1 MAGFANPLWLLGL
14 LSIPV
19 LAYFHFLATKRRK
32 TEAMTFSQVAF
43 LKSVLGD
50 TRKSRRPQLLFV
62 IALAILALLFIG
74 LADPHIPLEQTREGV
89 NVVLVIDD
97 SGSMQARDYQPT
109 RIEAAKNAAGVLLR
123 SLDPKDNAGI
133 VLFESGATTAA
144 YLSPDKDRVMQ
155 KLMGIAPKT
164 GQTALGDGLALAVD
178 MAKSLPSRKKV
189 IVLLSDGV
197 NNAGVISPDEAAGFA
212 KSSGIQ
218 VFTVGMGSEQP
229 AMLGYDWTGTPQYA
243 TLDEDTL
250 RSVAEKTGGTYF
262 KSVDSRTLS
271 QIYAGLPEQ
280 ITREKEETSI
290 AAYFFIGALVLV
302 FVELYLRYGRGR
314 IIP

>member
-1 MAGFANPLWLLGL
+1 MVGFANPLWLLGL
-14 LSIPV
+14 ACIPV
-19 LAYFHFLATKRRK
+19 LAYFHVLATKRKK

-43 LKSVLGD
+43 LKSALGD

-62 IALAILALLFIG
+62 IALAVLALLFIG

-97 SGSMQARDYQPT
+97 SGSMQAQDYQPS
-109 RIEAAKNAAGVLLR
+109 RIEAAKNAAGILLR

-155 KLMGIAPKT
+155 KLMSIAPKT

-178 MAKSLPSRKKV
+178 MAKSLPSKKKV

-197 NNAGVISPDEAAGFA
+197 NNAGVISPDEAVGFA
-212 KSSGIQ
+212 KSAGIQ

-290 AAYFFIGALVLV
+290 ATYFFIGALVLV